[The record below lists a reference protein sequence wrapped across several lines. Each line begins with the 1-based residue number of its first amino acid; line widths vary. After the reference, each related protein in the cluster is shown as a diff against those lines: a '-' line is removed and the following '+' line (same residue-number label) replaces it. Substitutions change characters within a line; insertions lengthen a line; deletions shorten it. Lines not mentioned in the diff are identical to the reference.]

1 MSHVPTMRHTRSR
14 SLPSVPPFGETAT
27 STIETQQA
35 NGGSLATAL
44 PGVGVHS
51 GRRARRHASWRW
63 MSVATDV
70 VTLALALFLDHLTSE
85 AMPVASTFVF
95 AALVIRLLASKG
107 MYRPPIDLRML
118 DAIRSIVGAVA
129 IAAALTIALR
139 AVLTDASAIAEEM
152 IEPWLVSTAFVVG
165 GRVWLIS
172 SERRA
177 RRKGRAGQR
186 ALIVGAGNVGRLV
199 AWRLRERPEMG
210 LKPIG
215 FLDKDPLHGAEATGL
230 PVLGASWDLDRIVRD
245 EQVDHVIVT
254 FSTAPDEVHLR
265 LLKRC
270 DQLGIATTLVPRLF
284 EKSTEHV
291 TVVPLGGVPLI
302 ARHLPNPR
310 SWQFAVKHGL
320 DRAGAALA
328 LLFLAPLMGA
338 LALGVL
344 ATLGR
349 PILYRAKR
357 VGRDGRR
364 FDMLKFR
371 TMLPMTED
379 ELTNLVIDPETGTG
393 GVGSNGVDRRT
404 RLGAF
409 MRRTSLDELPQLFN
423 VLTGEMSLVGPRPER
438 TEYVEVYEMKV
449 PRYAER
455 HRVKQGITG
464 WAQVSGLRGT
474 TSLADR
480 AEWDNYY
487 IENWSL
493 WLDFKIMLMTL
504 RTVVRSAEAA
514 SSAPAAAQRAKM
526 IRGVLGSRADG
537 RS

>member
-1 MSHVPTMRHTRSR
+1 MKQ
-14 SLPSVPPFGETAT
+14 LSVPPFGETAIGT
-27 STIETQQA
+27 VETQQA

-44 PGVGVHS
+44 PGVQS
-51 GRRARRHASWRW
+51 GRRARRQASWRRI
-63 MSVATDV
+63 SFATDV
-70 VTLALALFLDHLTSE
+70 VTLALALFLDHLTSA
-85 AMPVASTFVF
+85 AMPVAWTFVF
-95 AALVIRLLASKG
+95 AALVVGMLASKG

-118 DAIRSIVGAVA
+118 DAIRSIVSAAA

-139 AVLTDASAIAEEM
+139 AVFTDASAVAGETIG
-152 IEPWLVSTAFVVG
+152 PWLLSTAFVLA

-177 RRKGRAGQR
+177 RRKGEAGQR

-199 AWRLRERPEMG
+199 ARRLLEHPEVG
-210 LKPIG
+210 LRPIG
-215 FLDKDPLHGAEATGL
+215 FLDAEPLRGGEATGL
-230 PVLGASWDLDRIVRD
+230 PVLGAGWDLDPIVRD
-245 EQVDHVIVT
+245 NRIDHVIVT
-254 FSTAPDEVHLR
+254 FSSAPEEVHLR

-270 DQLGIATTLVPRLF
+270 DQLGLATSLVPRLY

-302 ARHLPNPR
+302 ARHSPNPR

-328 LLFLAPLMGA
+328 LLVLAPLMGA
-338 LALGVL
+338 LALGVW

-349 PILYRAKR
+349 PIFYRAER

-371 TMLPMTED
+371 TMLPMTEE

-393 GVGSNGVDRRT
+393 GVGDNGVDRRT

-423 VLTGEMSLVGPRPER
+423 VLTGEMSIVGPRPER
-438 TEYVEVYEMKV
+438 TEYVEVYEKKV
-449 PRYAER
+449 PRYGER

-504 RTVVRSAEAA
+504 AAVVQSAEERVT
-514 SSAPAAAQRAKM
+514 SAPAAAARRPTTL
-526 IRGVLGSRADG
+526 RGVPGSQADG
-537 RS
+537 HS